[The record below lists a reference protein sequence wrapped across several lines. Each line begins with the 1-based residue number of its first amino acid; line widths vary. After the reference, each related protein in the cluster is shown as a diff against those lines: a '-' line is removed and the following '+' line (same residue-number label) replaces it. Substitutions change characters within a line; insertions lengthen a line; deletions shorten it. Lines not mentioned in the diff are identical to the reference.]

1 MTNREKFIDEMTTI
15 LTAKGGDPSEILSEG
30 ALAYWNELV
39 GGKASMGG
47 MTESGEKVLI
57 WMLDNEKEHSNMFSA
72 KTIGEGLFTSSR
84 MVSGAMRKLV
94 TDGYVEK
101 TGQNP
106 VSYSLTDTARSWK
119 N

>member
-15 LTAKGGDPSEILSEG
+15 LTAKGGDSSEMLSEG

-47 MTESGEKVLI
+47 MTESGEKVLT
-57 WMLDNEKEHSNMFSA
+57 WMLENEKAHSNMFSA